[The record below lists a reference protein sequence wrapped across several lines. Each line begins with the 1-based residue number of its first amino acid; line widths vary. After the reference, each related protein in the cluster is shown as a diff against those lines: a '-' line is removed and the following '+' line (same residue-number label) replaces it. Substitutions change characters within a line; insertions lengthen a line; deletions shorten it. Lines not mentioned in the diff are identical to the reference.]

1 MIYSGAGISV
11 AAGLGQAARSSG
23 DPDGD
28 PQVEHY
34 LPAHSAQCHGYPQLV
49 RGGRVPAARHE
60 EAGTTLSHAAL
71 VSLHSRGLVATWVQQ
86 NHDGL
91 AQKVATT
98 VGGRCVR

>member
-1 MIYSGAGISV
+1 M

-34 LPAHSAQCHGYPQLV
+34 LPGSLCQGYPQLV

-71 VSLHSRGLVATWVQQ
+71 VSLHSSGLVTTWVQQ

>member
-1 MIYSGAGISV
+1 MWLQKTVIYTGAGISV

-28 PQVEHY
+28 PQVKYY
-34 LPAHSAQCHGYPQLV
+34 LPAPLRAVSRSCPQLV

-60 EAGTTLSHAAL
+60 EAGATLSHAAL

-91 AQKVATT
+91 AQKV
-98 VGGRCVR
+98 